1 MVLTPPCVNKIIDC
15 KIAKVV
21 YATKDNSLDTHG
33 DETLRAHGI
42 EVECVDDE
50 RASQLY
56 QDFFKAKAKQLPQI
70 TVKVSASLDGKQA
83 NDNGQSQWITN
94 KEVKQDV

>member
-1 MVLTPPCVNKIIDC
+1 MVQRHSCVNKIIDC

-21 YATKDNSLDTHG
+21 YTTKDNSLDTHG
-33 DETLRAHGI
+33 DETIRDHGI

-56 QDFFKAKAKQLPQI
+56 QDSFKKQKQKQLPQI
-70 TVKVSASLDGKQA
+70 TVKVSASLDGKT
-83 NDNGQSQWITN
+83 S
-94 KEVKQDV
+94 E